1 MQQQSNKTI
10 ITIDDHNIMWFTINR
25 PEKRNAIDFDVMDS
39 LNRALLQVRENKDIR
54 GFVITGSGEKAF
66 CSGGDLSEFH
76 SLRTKEQAFQMLS
89 KMGNIL
95 YELMVLPVPT
105 FAYLNGTA
113 VGGGCEIASACDYRI
128 AQQHVKVGFIQGKLG
143 ITTGW
148 GGSSML
154 FERVNIPEA
163 MQMLYSSRLYEANE
177 ANDIGFIQQVVTG
190 CSIKE
195 IKEIIHKQVIP
206 SANVVRSY
214 KSVAIKKWEE
224 ANLKQRI
231 LEEIEQC
238 SVLWEKDE
246 HHEAVDQFLM
256 KE

>member
-1 MQQQSNKTI
+1 MHQQSNKTI

-39 LNRALLQVRENKDIR
+39 LNHALLEVRENKNIR
-54 GFVITGSGEKAF
+54 GFVITGSGERAF
-66 CSGGDLSEFH
+66 CSGGDLSVFH

-89 KMGNIL
+89 KMGKIL

-113 VGGGCEIASACDYRI
+113 VGGGCEIASACDFRV

-154 FERVNIPEA
+154 FERINVPEA
-163 MQMLYSSRLYEANE
+163 MKMLYSSRLYEVKE
-177 ANDIGFIQQVVTG
+177 AEEIGFIQQVMSD
-190 CSIKE
+190 CSIEDLKE
-195 IKEIIHKQVIP
+195 SIHNQVIP
-206 SANVVRSY
+206 SSNVVRSY
-214 KSVAIKKWEE
+214 KRVAIKKWEE
-224 ANLKQRI
+224 TNLKQRM
-231 LEEIEQC
+231 LDEIEQC
-238 SVLWEKDE
+238 SILWEKDE